1 MNVLLDANVWISA
14 FLNPFGHPAQLRTA
28 WLKNR
33 FVAVVAPAL
42 LEEIRTILSQPR
54 LTRKYALFGAEIE
67 QFLELL
73 LVRSLV
79 VFPTGAF
86 KGCRDPRDNFL
97 LETALLGRAEYLVSR
112 DDDLKRDV
120 ELMGAMEKEG
130 IRILSVQKFIRHLK

>member
-14 FLNPFGHPAQLRTA
+14 FLNPFGPPAQLRTA

-33 FVAVVAPAL
+33 FVAVTSPSL
-42 LEEIRTILSQPR
+42 LDEIRATLREPR
-54 LTRKYALFGAEIE
+54 LVRKYALPGPEIE

-86 KGCRDPRDNFL
+86 KGCRDSSDNFL
-97 LETALLGRAEYLVSR
+97 LEAALLGRAEYLVSR

-120 ELMGAMEKEG
+120 ELIRAMEREG
-130 IRILSVQKFIRHLK
+130 IRILSVRQFLRHLK

>member
-14 FLNPFGHPAQLRTA
+14 FLNPHGVPAQLRAA

-33 FVAVVAPAL
+33 YVAVISPVL
-42 LEEIRTILSQPR
+42 LEEIRTTLGQPR
-54 LTRKYALFGAEIE
+54 LVRKYALSGEEIE
-67 QFLELL
+67 RFLELL
-73 LVRSLV
+73 LLRSVV

-112 DDDLKRDV
+112 DDDLKRDTD
-120 ELMGAMEKEG
+120 LIRTMEAEG
-130 IRILSVQKFIRHLK
+130 IRILSVRQFLLHLR

>member
-14 FLNPFGHPAQLRTA
+14 FLNPYGPPAQLRTA

-33 FVAVVAPAL
+33 FAAVTSPL
-42 LEEIRTILSQPR
+42 LLDEIRATLREPR
-54 LTRKYALFGAEIE
+54 LVRKYALSSGEVE

-79 VFPTGAF
+79 VFPSGAF

-112 DDDLKRDV
+112 DDDLKRDT
-120 ELMGAMEKEG
+120 ELIQAMELEG
-130 IRILSVQKFIRHLK
+130 VRILSVRQFLRYLK

>member
-14 FLNPFGHPAQLRTA
+14 FLNPFGYPATL
-28 WLKNR
+28 NH
-33 FVAVVAPAL
+33 
-42 LEEIRTILSQPR
+42 PR
-54 LTRKYALFGAEIE
+54 LVRKYALSGAEIE

-97 LETALLGRAEYLVSR
+97 LEVALLGRVEYLVSR
-112 DDDLKRDV
+112 DDDLKWDV
-120 ELMGAMEKEG
+120 ELIGAMEQEG
-130 IRILSVQKFIRHLK
+130 IRILSVQQFIRHLK

>member
-33 FVAVVAPAL
+33 FVAISSPAL
-42 LEEIRTILSQPR
+42 LEEVRSTLSQPR
-54 LTRKYALFGAEIE
+54 LIRKYALSGAEIE

-97 LETALLGRAEYLVSR
+97 LETALLGRAEYLISR
-112 DDDLKRDV
+112 DDDLKRDM
-120 ELMGAMEKEG
+120 ELIQAMEREG
-130 IRILSVQKFIRHLK
+130 IRILSVQQFIRHLK

>member
-14 FLNPFGHPAQLRTA
+14 FLNPFGYPAQLRTA
-28 WLKNR
+28 WLKNQ
-33 FVAVVAPAL
+33 FVAVVSPAL
-42 LEEIRTILSQPR
+42 LEEIRTALNHPR
-54 LTRKYALFGAEIE
+54 LVRKYALSGAEIE

-97 LETALLGRAEYLVSR
+97 LEAALLGRAEYLVSR

-120 ELMGAMEKEG
+120 ELIEAMEQEG
-130 IRILSVQKFIRHLK
+130 IRILSVQQFIRHLK

>member
-33 FVAVVAPAL
+33 FVAVVSPTL
-42 LEEIRTILSQPR
+42 LEEIRTTLNQPR
-54 LTRKYALFGAEIE
+54 LARKYTLSGAEIE

-86 KGCRDPRDNFL
+86 KGCRDSRDNFL
-97 LETALLGRAEYLVSR
+97 LEAALLGRAEYLVSR

-120 ELMGAMEKEG
+120 ELIGAMEQEG
-130 IRILSVQKFIRHLK
+130 IRILSVQQFIRHLK

>member
-14 FLNPFGHPAQLRTA
+14 FLNPAGPPAQLRAA

-33 FVAVVAPAL
+33 FTAVSSPL
-42 LEEIRTILSQPR
+42 LLDEIRATLKEPR
-54 LTRKYALFGAEIE
+54 LVRKYALSSEEIE

-73 LVRSLV
+73 LLRSLV

-97 LETALLGRAEYLVSR
+97 LEIALLGRAEYLVSR
-112 DDDLKRDV
+112 DDDLKRDI
-120 ELMGAMEKEG
+120 ELIHVMEREG
-130 IRILSVQKFIRHLK
+130 VRILSVRQFLRYLK